1 MTTTEAPPIIACTLA
16 PGEFKDRL
24 AWIGALTR
32 DALRSRER
40 RDLVLDLRYAPD
52 AAERV
57 RGMVRNEQTC
67 CSFLTFDLREAPD
80 EIRLIIT
87 APESAREA
95 ADMLFEQF
103 VAGAPE
109 SSAFACAASSAS
121 DSTSPIAR
129 KQPCAKA
136 AGLAAVALATG
147 AVACGACCVLPFAL
161 PAAALAG
168 TGSILA
174 LLANA
179 HAWVTGLAILAV
191 IGAWSWIAWQTV
203 RTRRSPAASTVYV
216 MVAATALLAIA
227 VLCPVIEPHLVRALM
242 V

>member
-1 MTTTEAPPIIACTLA
+1 MTTTEAPPIACTLA
-16 PGEFKDRL
+16 PGAFKDRIG
-24 AWIGALTR
+24 WIGALTR
-32 DALRSRER
+32 DGLRRHQR
-40 RDLVLDLRYAPD
+40 RDLVLDLRYAPE

-57 RGMVRNEQTC
+57 REMVRNEQAC

-87 APESAREA
+87 APEPAREA
-95 ADMLFEQF
+95 ADILFEQF
-103 VAGAPE
+103 IAGAP
-109 SSAFACAASSAS
+109 ASSACARAAPSAS
-121 DSTSPIAR
+121 DATSAITG
-129 KQPCAKA
+129 KQPGAKT
-136 AGLAAVALATG
+136 AGLAAVTLATG
-147 AVACGACCVLPFAL
+147 AVACGACCVAPIAL

-191 IGAWSWIAWQTV
+191 ISAWSWIVWQSL
-203 RTRRSPAASTVYV
+203 RTRQPPAASTLYV
-216 MVAATALLAIA
+216 MAAATTLLVIA
-227 VLCPVIEPHLVRALM
+227 VLWPVIEPHLVRALM

>member
-1 MTTTEAPPIIACTLA
+1 MTTTEAPPIACTLA

-24 AWIGALTR
+24 AWIGTLTG
-32 DALRSRER
+32 DALRSHER
-40 RDLVLDLRYAPD
+40 RDLVLYLRYAPE

-57 RGMVRNEQTC
+57 REMVRNEQAC

-95 ADMLFEQF
+95 ADMLFEHF
-103 VAGAPE
+103 VAGAP
-109 SSAFACAASSAS
+109 ASSACACTAASAS
-121 DSTSPIAR
+121 DATSPSVG
-129 KQPCAKA
+129 KQPGAKA
-136 AGLAAVALATG
+136 AGLAALTLATG

-161 PAAALAG
+161 PAAVLAG
-168 TGSILA
+168 GGSLLA

-191 IGAWSWIAWQTV
+191 IGACSWIAWQTV
-203 RTRRSPAASTVYV
+203 RTRRSPAASTLYV

-227 VLCPVIEPHLVRALM
+227 ALWPVIEPHLVRALM